1 MTDLKNLS
9 IKELKALQEDI
20 STELIGRV
28 ETSRENYQKKINELI
43 REIQEEGF
51 SVCDENEYYID
62 HVYVEQAAVAAYF
75 L

>member
-9 IKELKALQEDI
+9 VKELKALQEDI
-20 STELIGRV
+20 STELIRRV

-43 REIQEEGF
+43 KEIQNEGF
-51 SVCDENEYYID
+51 NVCDENEYYID
-62 HVYVEQAAVAAYF
+62 YVLIQQAAVAAYF

>member
-20 STELIGRV
+20 STELIRRV

-51 SVCDENEYYID
+51 NICDENEYYID
-62 HVYVEQAAVAAYF
+62 HVLVE
-75 L
+75 

>member
-9 IKELKALQEDI
+9 IKELKTLRKDI
-20 STELIGRV
+20 NTELDKRA
-28 ETSRENYQKKINELI
+28 EMSRENYQKKINGLI

-51 SVCDENEYYID
+51 LIYDEEDNIIENIF
-62 HVYVEQAAVAAYF
+62 VQQAAVAAYF

>member
-51 SVCDENEYYID
+51 NVCDENEYYID
-62 HVYVEQAAVAAYF
+62 HVYVE
-75 L
+75 